1 MNLTELLHAAQ
12 RDGATVTADV
22 GDDWLQGRSL
32 FGGLQA
38 ALAWAAMRSQVP
50 ADLPLRTF
58 QMTFFEPV
66 PAGRVAA
73 HARVLRAG
81 KNTVHAQAELGAPG
95 QPLAQALAIFGS
107 GRSSVVARTMS
118 PAPADAMR
126 KPLPYVPNLAPRFM
140 RQFDTV
146 LTAGAPPFAGV
157 PVERIGFELAL
168 RDPGPTTEG
177 HLLVIADFIPPV
189 ALSWLAKPAPGSSM
203 TWMLEVLD
211 TFADQPL
218 RGWRTDSEMT
228 AARDGYTSQ
237 TTTVYAPDGR
247 ALALSRQSMVVFA

>member
-1 MNLTELLHAAQ
+1 MNLTDLLHAAQ
-12 RDGATVTADV
+12 RDGASVSADV

-38 ALAWAAMRSQVP
+38 ALAWAAMRAQVP
-50 ADLPLRTF
+50 VELPLRTF
-58 QMTFFEPV
+58 QMTFLEPV
-66 PAGRVAA
+66 PAGSVSA

-81 KNTVHAQAELGAPG
+81 KNTVHVQAELGAPDR
-95 QPLAQALAIFGS
+95 PLAVAIAIFGS
-107 GRSSVVARTMS
+107 GRSSAVARRMA
-118 PAPADAMR
+118 PAPADALR

-140 RQFDTV
+140 QQFETV

-157 PVERIGFELAL
+157 PVERVGFDLSL
-168 RDPGPTTEG
+168 RDPGPASEG
-177 HLLVIADFIPPV
+177 HLLAIADFIPPV
-189 ALSWLAKPAPGSSM
+189 ALSWMSKPAPGSSM

-211 TFADQPL
+211 GFADQPL

-247 ALALSRQSMVVFA
+247 AVALSRQSMVVFG

>member
-1 MNLTELLHAAQ
+1 VNLTELLHAAR
-12 RDGATVTADV
+12 RDGATVSADV
-22 GDDWLQGRSL
+22 GEDWLQGRSL

-38 ALAWAAMRSQVP
+38 ALAWAAMRTQVP
-50 ADLPLRTF
+50 AELPLRTF
-58 QMTFFEPV
+58 QMTFLEPV
-66 PAGRVAA
+66 PSGAVAA
-73 HARVLRAG
+73 QARVLRAG
-81 KNTVHAQAELGAPG
+81 KNTVHVQAELGAPG
-95 QPLAQALAIFGS
+95 QPHAVAIAIFGS
-107 GRSSVVARTMS
+107 SRSSAVARTMA

-140 RQFDTV
+140 QQFETV
-146 LTAGAPPFAGV
+146 LTAGAAPFAGV
-157 PVERIGFELAL
+157 PIERLGFDLSL
-168 RDPGPTTEG
+168 RDPGPSSEG
-177 HLLVIADFIPPV
+177 HLLVIADFVPPV
-189 ALSWLAKPAPGSSM
+189 ALSWMAKPSPGSSM

-247 ALALSRQSMVVFA
+247 AVALSRQSMVVFG